1 MTPIQLDWDAAR
13 ETAHAS
19 ARPLPTER
27 VALVAAMGRTLA
39 REIRAHTPLPPRDAS
54 AMDGWAVCGEPPW
67 VVVGEVR
74 AGDAHPGALNIG
86 EAIRIATGAVMPP
99 MAIGVLR
106 TEAGSIDPDG
116 RLRGDV
122 SPGLAVRPAGEEA
135 KEGELLIEAGRRLGP
150 ADIGLMASAGYDE
163 VVVVRR
169 PRARVFIF
177 GDELLESGPARDGR
191 IRDSL
196 GPQLPGW
203 LARFGVDVLDVLRV
217 SDTMAAH
224 VAALESCDD
233 ADIIVTTGGTAAG
246 PVDFLHAAIEVAGL
260 SLVVDSVA
268 CRPGHPMLL
277 ARSPR
282 RWLIGLPGNPQAA
295 IAGLFTV
302 GQPLVAGMHGCGL
315 PPLDS
320 AEITVSVR
328 GVSCTTRLIPCSLTG
343 GRATPTSHIGSG
355 MLRGLAAAD
364 AFAIL
369 TPSGCSA
376 GETVPVLALG

>member
-1 MTPIQLDWDAAR
+1 M
-13 ETAHAS
+13 
-19 ARPLPTER
+19 
-27 VALVAAMGRTLA
+27 
-39 REIRAHTPLPPRDAS
+39 
-54 AMDGWAVCGEPPW
+54 
-67 VVVGEVR
+67 
-74 AGDAHPGALNIG
+74 
-86 EAIRIATGAVMPP
+86 
-99 MAIGVLR
+99 
-106 TEAGSIDPDG
+106 
-116 RLRGDV
+116 
-122 SPGLAVRPAGEEA
+122 
-135 KEGELLIEAGRRLGP
+135 
-150 ADIGLMASAGYDE
+150 
-163 VVVVRR
+163 
-169 PRARVFIF
+169 
-177 GDELLESGPARDGR
+177 GPARDGR

-203 LARFGVDVLDVLRV
+203 LTQFGVDVLDVLRV

-260 SLVVDSVA
+260 TLVVDSVA

-320 AEITVSVR
+320 AEIDGVGPRRVLHHAPHSVLADRRPRHTHVPHRIGHAARPGRR
-328 GVSCTTRLIPCSLTG
+328 GRLRHPDPVPAV
-343 GRATPTSHIGSG
+343 RP
-355 MLRGLAAAD
+355 
-364 AFAIL
+364 
-369 TPSGCSA
+369 
-376 GETVPVLALG
+376 GEAVPVLALG

>member
-1 MTPIQLDWDAAR
+1 MTVAQLDWDAAR
-13 ETAHAS
+13 EAAHAS
-19 ARPLPTER
+19 ARPLPMER
-27 VALVAAMGRTLA
+27 VPLDAAIGRTLA
-39 REIRAHTPLPPRDAS
+39 RDIRAHTPLPPWDAS

-67 VVVGEVR
+67 IVVGEVR
-74 AGDAHPGALNIG
+74 AGEVHPDALNLG

-106 TEAGSIDPDG
+106 TEAGSIDLDG
-116 RLRGDV
+116 RLRGDA

-135 KEGELLIEAGRRLGP
+135 REGELLIEAGSRLGP
-150 ADIGLMASAGYDE
+150 AHIGLMASAGHDE
-163 VVVVRR
+163 VIVVQR
-169 PRARVFIF
+169 PRARVLIF
-177 GDELLESGPARDGR
+177 GDELLTSGPARDGR

-203 LARFGVDVLDVLRV
+203 LARFGVEVLDVLRV

-224 VAALESCDD
+224 VSAIESCDD

-260 SLVVDSVA
+260 SLVVDAVA

-302 GQPLVAGMHGCGL
+302 GQPLVAGMHRCAL

-328 GVSCTTRLIPCSLTG
+328 GAPAVTRLIPCSLTG
-343 GRATPTSHIGSG
+343 GRATPTSHMGSG
-355 MLRGLAAAD
+355 MLRGLATAD
-364 AFAIL
+364 AFAVL
-369 TPSGCSA
+369 SPSGCSA
-376 GETVPVLALG
+376 GEMVPLLALD